1 MLKKKAVLKSSKYSQ
16 ENLFLMKLRAFRFE
30 TLLKKFPTQ
39 AFLCEYWEFFFKKAY
54 FEENLWMAAS
64 E

>member
-30 TLLKKFPTQ
+30 TLLKKISNTGVS
-39 AFLCEYWEFFFKKAY
+39 LWILRIFF
-54 FEENLWMAAS
+54 
-64 E
+64 